1 MSVKRR
7 DNKNRVLRNGESQLK
22 DGRYMYKYV
31 DHFGKSK
38 YVYSWKLVATDKT
51 PAGKKDS
58 LPLRDKEKL
67 ILKDLEDNIFTKG
80 GDITVLELVTKY
92 VSQKTGVRY
101 NTENNYKLVTNILKK
116 EQFGNVHISDI
127 KISDAKAWFIKLQK
141 DGLKYGTIC
150 IIRGVVRP
158 AFQMAVDD
166 DYIRKNPFDFP
177 LFTLLV
183 NDSVTREAITMQ
195 QQRAFLDFIK
205 SDKHFSCY
213 YDGIYI
219 LFHTGMRISEFVGLT
234 IGDID
239 LKDRVINIDHQL
251 QRKNNMEYVIEK
263 TKTSNGTIKIPM
275 TEEVKQC
282 FERILQ
288 NRHKPKIEPVVDG
301 LKGFLFLDKN
311 EMPTVPTHWQRY
323 FKRIC
328 RKYNKIY
335 KDELPNITP
344 HTCRHTFCSNM
355 AKAGMNPK
363 TLQILMGH
371 ADIGVTLNTYT
382 HVDFTDIQREMS
394 EVSKK
399 EL

>member
-7 DNKNRVLRNGESQLK
+7 DNKNRILRNGESQLK

-38 YVYSWKLVATDKT
+38 YVYSWRLVATDKT

-141 DGLKYGTIC
+141 DGRSYGTIC

-166 DYIRKNPFDFP
+166 DCIRKNPFDFP
-177 LFTLLV
+177 LFTVLV
-183 NDSVTREAITMQ
+183 NDSVTREAITNQ
-195 QQRAFLDFIK
+195 QQRVFLDFIK
-205 SDKHFSCY
+205 SDKHYSCY

-239 LKDRVINIDHQL
+239 LKNRVINIDHQL

-263 TKTSNGTIKIPM
+263 TKTSNGTRKIPM

-288 NRHKPKIEPVVDG
+288 NRRKPKIEPVVDG

-311 EMPTVPTHWQRY
+311 EMPTVSAHWQRY
-323 FKRIC
+323 FSYIC
-328 RKYNKIY
+328 KKYNKIY

-344 HTCRHTFCSNM
+344 HICRHTFCSNM

-363 TLQILMGH
+363 TLQMLMGH
-371 ADIGVTLNTYT
+371 ANIGITLNTYT
-382 HVDFTDIQREMS
+382 HVDFTDIQREME